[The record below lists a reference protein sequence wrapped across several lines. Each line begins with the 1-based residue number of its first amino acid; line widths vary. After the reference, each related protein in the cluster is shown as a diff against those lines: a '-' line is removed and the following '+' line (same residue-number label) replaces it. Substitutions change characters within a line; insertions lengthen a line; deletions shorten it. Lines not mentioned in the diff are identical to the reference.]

1 MLSHLGGIYCLLHAL
16 LSLCFLIAMN
26 LVVVEEG
33 VGGACLAQHLSLAVW
48 LLSLGR
54 FLRRF
59 LNHALDHTLDRSS
72 DQEVDDS

>member
-1 MLSHLGGIYCLLHAL
+1 MLSHLGGICCLLHAL

-33 VGGACLAQHLSLAVW
+33 VGGACLVQHLSLEVW
-48 LLSLGR
+48 LLSLHH
-54 FLRRF
+54 F